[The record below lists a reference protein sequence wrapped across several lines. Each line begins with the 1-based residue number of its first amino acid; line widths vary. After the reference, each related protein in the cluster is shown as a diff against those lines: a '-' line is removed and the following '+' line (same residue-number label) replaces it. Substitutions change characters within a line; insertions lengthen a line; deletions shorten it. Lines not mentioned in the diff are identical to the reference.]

1 MEVYVFI
8 MDQLI
13 SIIVPVYNVEEYLK
27 ECIDSILN
35 QTYKN
40 LEIILVNDGSTDKSG
55 SICEDYAK
63 VDSRIKVVHK
73 KNGGLSDARNLGL
86 DRALGEYVIFIDSDD
101 YIDQRM
107 CEILL
112 NYANK
117 YSVDIVSCNFKRVFE
132 NNIIEFNVPLFKEK
146 IKIFTND
153 EVLEKYFLTLAPE
166 IFATWNKLYKK
177 SLFFTDEKIRFPV
190 NRLHEDIATTYRLY
204 AESKKVVLLNELLY
218 NYRQRSNSIMKKI
231 SHKNIEDLIKNMK
244 EYIAFANLKD
254 FKYPVQIGLIKSY
267 LIYSLWSKNI
277 KDDKFLKCI
286 GAMRE
291 LVLEYCKDLSSNP
304 YIDKKIF
311 IKFLLIKFNKNLLIK
326 NILSF
331 INFK

>member
-1 MEVYVFI
+1 MEVDVFI
-8 MDQLI
+8 MDKLI
-13 SIIVPVYNVEEYLK
+13 SIIVPVYNVEKYLE

-40 LEIILVNDGSTDKSG
+40 LEIILVDDGSTDKSG
-55 SICEDYAK
+55 IICEDYAK
-63 VDSRIKVVHK
+63 IDSRIKVIHK
-73 KNGGLSDARNLGL
+73 KNGGLSDARNVGI
-86 DRALGEYVIFIDSDD
+86 DKALGEFIIFVDSDD
-101 YIDQRM
+101 YIDKDM
-107 CEILL
+107 CQILI
-112 NYANK
+112 NYVCEYN
-117 YSVDIVSCNFKRVFE
+117 VDIVSCNFKKVFD
-132 NNIIEFNVPLFKEK
+132 NNIEEDNITYFKEK
-146 IKIFTND
+146 IKILTKE
-153 EVLEKYFLTLAPE
+153 EVLKEYFLTLAPE

-204 AESKKVVLLNELLY
+204 AESKKVILLNELLY
-218 NYRQRSNSIMKKI
+218 NYRQRNNSIMKKI

-286 GAMRE
+286 GEMRE
-291 LVLEYCKDLSSNP
+291 LVLGYCKDLGCNP
-304 YIDKKIF
+304 YIDKKTF
-311 IKFLLIKFNKNLLIK
+311 IKFLLIKFNCWLFIK
-326 NILSF
+326 NI
-331 INFK
+331 KG

>member
-1 MEVYVFI
+1 

-304 YIDKKIF
+304 YIDQKIF

>member
-1 MEVYVFI
+1 